1 MKLRRLEIEGL
12 RGAPLAFPIP
22 LRERTQLIFSEN
34 GRGKST
40 IADALELLCSGDL
53 LDFHREGCGLD
64 AAINLDAADG
74 TRIEA
79 DLVDPDAHVE
89 RRLTKA
95 GAGPLETDSEGV
107 EVPPIPI
114 LRQSTITA
122 FMQQTAGEKRQ
133 ALLELLDLDALNGF
147 RATLRKALG
156 AMKERRKAAV
166 RSHEEE
172 SATLTALLEGGEL
185 LARARDLAVRAKL
198 DATISSEAEL
208 DRLVL
213 RLPPGEPNRESPLT
227 ELTRALQALPAKD
240 SVGDWNE
247 AVADE
252 GTRSAE
258 ALAALL
264 EQGRR
269 VLEEEWDA
277 DACPLCETEQDRDQ
291 LSAQVKSRAEAL
303 AESRAKV
310 AALRAAVQDG
320 RQAASALARAIEQVI
335 AVSPQ
340 EGWPQQD
347 ALEEAKT
354 ALEAYVGG
362 LTSAVSDFSTAPAF
376 PGLGVDLVA
385 LMPELHAAAAPKES
399 PELAALQKL
408 NELQGQRRRLATR
421 SAASEA
427 AIAAEVALKGLLE
440 ITDARIKAAVEE
452 ALGAI
457 EELVERYFA
466 MLMVDPIYSDVKLA
480 YAPRRSGQVE
490 FEINL
495 GPHAVNPPQRVMSES
510 QLNALGLALL
520 LARVKQSDTPW
531 HALVLDDVVNS
542 FDSPHRGGLIRL
554 LLTEFADWQLIMLSH
569 DSLFRD
575 IALREAS
582 GEWGF
587 MEIKTWTREGG
598 PVLGEGDPL
607 NRLEA
612 DLQQGETAAALG
624 GYARRALEH
633 NLSRA
638 VAKLEYQIRFDPGG
652 RYTAH
657 DFLGAL
663 RSGLAEKGSSLAN
676 SEVLG
681 RIASGDYMATRTVH
695 NRPGV
700 PEATTQ
706 DLKRLVADLRDL
718 DALLRCE
725 SCGKPVW
732 FAETPKGH
740 QCECSAL
747 KG

>member
-1 MKLRRLEIEGL
+1 MKLRRLEIEGF
-12 RGAPLAFPIP
+12 RGAPRAFPVT

-40 IADALELLCSGDL
+40 IADALELLGSGDL

-64 AAINLDAADG
+64 AAINLDAADEA
-74 TRIEA
+74 RIEV
-79 DLVDPDAHVE
+79 DLVDPAAHLR

-95 GAGPLETDSEGV
+95 GASPLETDPEEV

-156 AMKERRKAAV
+156 DAKERRKATV
-166 RSHEEE
+166 RSRDEER
-172 SATLTALLEGGEL
+172 ATLTALLEGVEL
-185 LARARDLAVRAKL
+185 LVRARDLITKAKL
-198 DATISSEAEL
+198 EATVSSESEL
-208 DRLVL
+208 DGLAL
-213 RLPPGEPNRESPLT
+213 RLPPGEPNREAPLT
-227 ELTRALQALPAKD
+227 ELTRALQGLPEDPA
-240 SVGDWNE
+240 VGWNE

-258 ALAALL
+258 ALSALL

-277 DACPLCETEQDRDQ
+277 DACPLCEVEQERDQ
-291 LSAQVKSRAEAL
+291 LSAQVKTRAEAL
-303 AESRAKV
+303 AESRSKV
-310 AALRAAVQDG
+310 ATLRGALEDG
-320 RQAASALARAIEQVI
+320 RRATSALARAIGQVI
-335 AVSPQ
+335 AVAPQ
-340 EGWPQQD
+340 GGWPQED

-354 ALEAYVGG
+354 GLEAYVAR
-362 LTSAVSDFSTAPAF
+362 LESAASDFSPAPAF
-376 PGLGVDLVA
+376 PELGVDLAV

-408 NELQGQRRRLATR
+408 NELQSQRRRLATR
-421 SAASEA
+421 SAAAEA
-427 AIAAEVALKGLLE
+427 AIAAEAALKRLLE
-440 ITDARIKAAVEE
+440 IADGRIKAAVEE

-457 EELVERYFA
+457 EELVERYFG
-466 MLMVDPIYSDVKLA
+466 MLMADPIYSDVKLV

-510 QLNALGLALL
+510 QRNALGLALL
-520 LARVKQSDTPW
+520 LARVKQSETPW
-531 HALVLDDVVNS
+531 RALVLDDVVNS

-612 DLQQGETAAALG
+612 GLQQGETAAALG

-638 VAKLEYQIRFDPGG
+638 VAKLKYQIRFDPGG

-663 RSGLAEKGSSLAN
+663 RSGLAEKGSPLAG
-676 SEVLG
+676 SDVLG

-695 NRPGV
+695 NRPDV
-700 PEATTQ
+700 PEASTH
-706 DLKRLVADLRDL
+706 DLSRLVADLRDL

-725 SCGKPVW
+725 NCVKPIW
-732 FAETPKGH
+732 FAETPNGH